1 MKKVTTLLFTILI
14 CTNLPAQQKGDTVRL
29 WTIYPGYVITLE
41 NDTIHG
47 FIKLN
52 NYIDNQRK
60 ALFYNNPDDEEY
72 AVRYKP
78 KDIKAYK
85 VGPRYYESFKFWP
98 ETAARGVHFF
108 LRLIE
113 GPVTYYKWYYESP
126 EDSKKRIVVDEEKQK
141 ITKID
146 LSFSEE
152 KLYTES
158 ICIKNGGEPEKLS
171 TLNFKKTMS
180 KYLEDYPELSAKVA
194 GKQEGYRAWDIEKII
209 REYNEWYTKN
219 HR

>member
-1 MKKVTTLLFTILI
+1 MKKLLTVFSILI
-14 CTNLPAQQKGDTVRL
+14 TFGLQAQQDQEAVKL
-29 WTIYPGYVITLE
+29 WTIYPGYVITHE

-47 FIKLN
+47 YIKLN
-52 NYIDNQRK
+52 NLIDNQRK
-60 ALFYNNPDDEEY
+60 ALFYNSPEDKEY
-72 AVRYKP
+72 AVKYKP

-85 VGPRYYESFKFWP
+85 AGPRYYESFKYIP
-98 ETAARGVHFF
+98 ETTTSGVHFF
-108 LRLIE
+108 LKIID
-113 GPVTYYKWYYESP
+113 GPIKYYIWYFESP
-126 EDSKKRIVVDEEKQK
+126 EDSKKRIVMDEEEQK

-146 LSFSEE
+146 LSFSEA

-158 ICIKNGGEPEKLS
+158 IGIKNGGEPEKLS

-180 KYLEDYPELSAKVA
+180 KYLEDYPELSAKVS

-209 REYNEWYTKN
+209 REYNEWYIKN